1 MRLYISGRL
10 TETRHLM
17 RRSMLLTEIGC
28 DAPTEVGQAISK
40 KQLVGQ
46 VRKEGF
52 SDWDESSC
60 I

>member
-1 MRLYISGRL
+1 
-10 TETRHLM
+10 
-17 RRSMLLTEIGC
+17 MLLTEIGC